1 MTQRLQFILI
11 GLLGGLAFWGLFD
24 AGAVLRETWAFVP
37 MLVLAAAFFFA
48 ALAMLGE
55 LGLRK
60 GLALAG
66 AIAAVAAG
74 LAALKGLAFAS
85 GGQMLETGHVVVA
98 LAVVATVPVPF
109 AVAYGLEGRAGLGD
123 YRVLF
128 IESWN
133 IVVRYLAAWLFV
145 GVVLLVLWLMGAL
158 LDLVGVSILS
168 ALMRDD
174 LALWLVAGGTLGLG
188 FSVVTE
194 MPDMVSPYLLLR
206 LMRLLAPPV
215 AVVEL
220 IFVVALPVRGLGHLF
235 GDLSA
240 ATALLATALASVLL
254 ISIVVDQDEV
264 EAAHGRVLAWSARGL
279 MALLPVLAGL
289 AAWALALRVGQ
300 YGWTPDRV
308 AAVALAV
315 VVAGYALG
323 YGGALLALRRWM
335 ARVRQVNIA
344 MALFLIGLGGVWLT
358 PALSPEGIAA
368 RSQLARFAA
377 GQAGVEDLPL
387 WQMRE
392 DWGRAG
398 TRALGRL
405 QVLAKEDP
413 ALAARLQR
421 LATAEGPWELAPVTT
436 GQAAQVVDLAAAVQV
451 LPAEAA
457 LPEGLAAIIAAGL
470 APREVA
476 GCAPDGGAMA
486 LPCLV
491 VLADLAPGWSG
502 PEAVFLHPAR
512 RAAVFVSE
520 NAAWRQAEA
529 VTLGTGLEPLGAD
542 LIGALRAGPV
552 VTEPVA
558 LRALQAGDWRI
569 TVVPQE

>member
-98 LAVVATVPVPF
+98 LVAVATIPVPF
-109 AVAYGLEGRAGLGD
+109 AVAFGLEGRAGLRD

-158 LDLVGVSILS
+158 LDLVGVTVLS

-174 LALWLVAGGTLGLG
+174 LALWLIAGGTLGLG

-220 IFVVALPVRGLGHLF
+220 IFVAALPVRGLGHLF

-254 ISIVVDQDEV
+254 VSIVVDQDEV

-279 MALLPVLAGL
+279 MGLLPVLAGL

-308 AAVALAV
+308 AAVALAA

-323 YGGALLALRRWM
+323 YAWALTGRRWM
-335 ARVRQVNIA
+335 ARVRQANIG
-344 MALFLIGLGGVWLT
+344 MAVFLIGLAGLWLT

-377 GQAGVEDLPL
+377 GQATVDQLAL
-387 WQMRE
+387 WQMQH
-392 DWGRAG
+392 DWGLAGERAI
-398 TRALGRL
+398 ARL
-405 QVLAKEDP
+405 RGLAQADP
-413 ALAARLQR
+413 ALAARLDR
-421 LATAEGPWELAPVTT
+421 LATAQGPWEMAGPV
-436 GQAAQVVDLAAAVQV
+436 AAEAADLASGLAV
-451 LPAEAA
+451 LPEGAA
-457 LPEGLAAIIAAGL
+457 LPEGLAGAIALGL
-470 APREVA
+470 TPREVEA
-476 GCAPDGGAMA
+476 CAAQERVKPV
-486 LPCLV
+486 PCLV
-491 VLADLAPGWSG
+491 VLADLSPVWSG
-502 PEAVFLHPAR
+502 PEAVFLHPAQR
-512 RAAVFVSE
+512 VAVFALE
-520 NAAWRQAEA
+520 NAAWRRAEA
-529 VTLGTGLEPLGAD
+529 LTFGAGPEPLGVN
-542 LIGALRAGPV
+542 LIGALLAGPV
-552 VTEPVA
+552 TTEPVD

-569 TVVPQE
+569 TVTP